1 MKLSCLQE
9 NLVQGIQ
16 LVGHIALRAT
26 ALPVLKNVLL
36 KTENGVL
43 NVSATNLESGI
54 VHSVRGKIEEDGE
67 CLIPAKLLT
76 ELVPLLP
83 PGKLELELKED
94 GLLVKTE
101 QSESTLRIVPVE
113 DFPVIPDVSEDTTE
127 IKIGCD
133 LLKSMFQQTVV
144 AVGRVEQRPQFSGVY
159 LKTNKDNLVLVATDG
174 FRLSESSVM
183 LLGAIT
189 GECSVIIPTATVQ
202 EVVRALGMQ
211 NNEELIVSVVVN
223 ENQIQFRLGST
234 VITSRVIEGDY
245 PDYEPLFPKEDGS
258 HVIVSATALARAI
271 KATALFSKAGM
282 TDVSLELPSKAGGV
296 IVFSENGDVGA
307 YRTEVPGEGVGEN
320 VSVVLNAR
328 YLQDG
333 VNVLPGDGVKLKVV
347 AGDRP
352 VMVEPVEESPINSR
366 YLVMPIRR

>member
-1 MKLSCLQE
+1 MKLTCLQE

-16 LVGHIALRAT
+16 VVGHVALRAT

-43 NVSATNLESGI
+43 NVSATNLESGV
-54 VHSVRGKIEEDGE
+54 VHSVRGKVEEEGE
-67 CLIPAKLLT
+67 CLVPAKLLT
-76 ELVPLLP
+76 DLVPLLP

-101 QSESTLRIVPVE
+101 QAESTLRNVPVE
-113 DFPVIPDVSEDTTE
+113 DFPVIPDVADNTTE
-127 IKIGCD
+127 IKIGCE
-133 LLKSMFQQTVV
+133 LLKNMLQQTVV
-144 AVGRVEQRPQFSGVY
+144 AVGKVEQRPQFSGVY
-159 LKTNKDNLVLVATDG
+159 LKTIEDSLVAVATDG
-174 FRLSESSVM
+174 FRLSEASVK
-183 LLGAIT
+183 LAGAIT
-189 GECSVIIPTATVQ
+189 GECKVIIPTATVQ

-211 NNEELIVSVVVN
+211 NDEELTVSIVVN
-223 ENQIQFRLGST
+223 ENQIQFKLGST

-258 HVIVSATALARAI
+258 HVIVSAIALGRAI
-271 KATALFSKAGM
+271 KATALFSKVGM
-282 TDVSLELPSKAGGV
+282 TDVSLKLPTKAGGV

-307 YRTEVPGEGVGEN
+307 HRTEVPGEGLGES

-333 VNVLPGDGVKLKVV
+333 VNVLPGDGVKLKVI